1 MSPDPTKRPAYLAWL
16 AVCLIWGTTYLG
28 IRVALETIPPAL
40 VGGIRYVIAGAVL
53 GAILLARGERL
64 PPRAYWPGLALLG
77 FLMICLGN
85 GGVIWAEQWVPSG
98 IAAVVVASG
107 PFWMAAIE
115 ALSPGGERFTRRV
128 LLGLAI
134 GFAGILALVWPDLTA
149 GGEPGKQFA
158 LGLVALQV
166 ACIGWAIGSSYSKR
180 HARDEN
186 ALAAAALQM
195 LFGGLMMLAIASA
208 RGEWRDLTFTARS
221 LAAEIYLILFGSLV
235 GYTAYVYALKY
246 LPVSTVSMYAYVNPV
261 IAVLLGALLLDEPF
275 GLRVVIASA
284 MVLVGIAV
292 VRGLAG
298 HSPLAIR
305 DSRIVILRN
314 YKSRIT
320 HHEW

>member
-1 MSPDPTKRPAYLAWL
+1 MRSAYLAWL

-53 GAILLARGERL
+53 VAVLLVRGERF

-85 GGVIWAEQWVPSG
+85 GGVIWAQQWVPSG
-98 IAAVVVASG
+98 IAAMVVASG

-115 ALSPGGERFTRRV
+115 AWSPGGERLARRV

-134 GFAGILALVWPDLTA
+134 GFGGILLLVWPDLTV
-149 GGEPGKQFA
+149 GGELGKRSA
-158 LGLVALQV
+158 LGIVALQV
-166 ACIGWAIGSSYSKR
+166 ACIGWALGSAYSKR

-195 LFGGLMMLAIASA
+195 VFGGLMMLAIASA
-208 RGEWRDLTFTARS
+208 RGEWGDLSFTARS
-221 LAAEIYLILFGSLV
+221 LAAETYLIVFGSLV
-235 GYTAYVYALKY
+235 GYTAYVFALKY

-261 IAVLLGALLLDEPF
+261 IAVTLGSLLLGEPF
-275 GLRVVIASA
+275 GPRVAAASA
-284 MVLVGIAV
+284 MVLAGIAV

-298 HSPLAIR
+298 RSPLAIR
-305 DSRIVILRN
+305 DSRTVIFRN
-314 YKSRIT
+314 HKSRIAN
-320 HHEW
+320 HEW